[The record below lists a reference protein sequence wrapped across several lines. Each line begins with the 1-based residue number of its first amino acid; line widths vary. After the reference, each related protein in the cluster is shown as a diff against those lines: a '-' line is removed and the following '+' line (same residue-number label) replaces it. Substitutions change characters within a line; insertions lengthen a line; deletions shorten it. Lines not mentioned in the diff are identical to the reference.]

1 MTTERTKDLVRA
13 YYEGWKGGTE
23 RFDEQKLRAV
33 LVPNVAF
40 ESPLS
45 RRDDASG
52 LVEGIARFAKTIK
65 AIHFHQT
72 IVTGNEAA
80 VVYDCELTAPVP
92 TLRCAEF
99 FRVEGDRIA
108 AIRLVF
114 DASGYRQPAKA

>member
-13 YYEGWKGGTE
+13 YYDGWKIGTE
-23 RFDEQKLRAV
+23 RVDEQKLRAV
-33 LVPNVAF
+33 LAPNLAF
-40 ESPLS
+40 ESPLN

-52 LVEGIARFAKTIK
+52 LIEGLARFAKTVK

-72 IVTGNEAA
+72 IVTGDEAA
-80 VVYDCELTAPVP
+80 VIYDCELTAPVP

-99 FRVEGDRIA
+99 LRVEGDRIA

-114 DASGYRQPAKA
+114 DATGYRQPAKA